1 MDVFERVVNGTL
13 HREIK
18 YQFARGHFHVGW
30 RSKTSGNAVTI
41 KGLSTIQKKIHE
53 KWSQEQRD
61 YFFKHYFLI
70 FSFETVQKSLQFGFQ
85 TQDYW
90 AVVEDL
96 PPQQRKT
103 FEKKLKQKLS
113 ECRREIKKWFPKKSE
128 NGKHSQ
134 PQNPPKAQNQQN
146 QQNRSKPKPKPKPQR
161 PPSPRNANAV
171 SEQKEVELVDE
182 EKVSE
187 QKEMDQRTERRL
199 PNGSNGRNGSR
210 NKVNER
216 IHRKPQQKS
225 SREQRQNGNNHNAN
239 KSKRKRTVS
248 ASSGSSSLSLSTER
262 YQPIQPTQPTETR
275 PLIRTKPSMNDILLK
290 YHEIEELQCQTAVL
304 YTNIIEMLTCNQSA
318 DDAVGEDNL
327 NLFMSA
333 IGTAN
338 SMYQKHKEAVSLYF
352 EHAQIA
358 EEQQEALQRGNMQ
371 KQQEIDSLNKMM
383 ERQKQEIKALNRSV
397 KRKEEQ
403 ISKMKKERNERN
415 RKSQQ
420 SQEMKDNPQI
430 QQIEASE
437 QDQDHQEVQDIQE
450 TQHETQALA
459 PLAPPAPLGPS
470 QWLKEQD
477 SKESKSPPEVNPYM
491 ALNPK
496 ANEFQPMGMGTYSSV
511 PMQTQSDH
519 EVYGNDQEEV
529 DEEYDDDLKREELYD
544 DGVYDDEVYDD
555 EVYDDEQVIED
566 LIIKKNNKM
575 YDYTNGNERN
585 EMKMESADHHFDDG
599 MFRD

>member
-187 QKEMDQRTERRL
+187 QKEMDQVDQRTERRL

-216 IHRKPQQKS
+216 IQRKTQQKS
-225 SREQRQNGNNHNAN
+225 SREQRQNGNSHNAN

-262 YQPIQPTQPTETR
+262 NQPIQPTQPTETR
-275 PLIRTKPSMNDILLK
+275 PLMRTKPSMNDILLK

-318 DDAVGEDNL
+318 DEAVGEDNL

-383 ERQKQEIKALNRSV
+383 DRQKQEIKALNRSV

-403 ISKMKKERNERN
+403 ISKMKKERN
-415 RKSQQ
+415 RKNQQ
-420 SQEMKDNPQI
+420 TQEMKESPQI
-430 QQIEASE
+430 QQIEESQ
-437 QDQDHQEVQDIQE
+437 QDQEIEEVPDIQD
-450 TQHETQALA
+450 TQALA

-585 EMKMESADHHFDDG
+585 EMKMEAADHHFDDG
-599 MFRD
+599 MFREIRN